1 MSFNKF
7 IDDSSQLATGLI
19 LADTPVTLDTG
30 RQFKHPPRGHT
41 LGAVDINDDLA
52 RPFVERANELLE
64 PCFSLVIEQT
74 ADYLFTLS
82 ASHRLDRDN
91 QDRCF
96 EAFTSLQ
103 QASGNIVLR
112 MLQDLQTNWGAALSP
127 QPRQNASREEPE
139 QSNRGAELRL
149 IDLNEFEDT
158 LAIEKIVR
166 VSTERFWLPLLP
178 LEAIS
183 IRLAQHLNRDP
194 ATIYL
199 PISPR
204 SICIS
209 YRAALDTIE
218 FPRQFLVDADSAFVR
233 QLLPELQGIYD
244 DLAEL
249 LANAGLAPDIEH
261 TLETTGSQ
269 FLLARQTQAASSNT
283 APSNP
288 NTQRGV
294 RKQVSLEVAEDEE
307 AIVLPKDV
315 SELAKLLVEQ
325 PEMVSSLLAEDKLSL
340 GVSALISNPNHL
352 KTAASQAQLA
362 AASED
367 KEFTPERLHASK
379 LTEALRERA
388 LSNPITLLSS
398 HT

>member
-1 MSFNKF
+1 
-7 IDDSSQLATGLI
+7 
-19 LADTPVTLDTG
+19 
-30 RQFKHPPRGHT
+30 
-41 LGAVDINDDLA
+41 
-52 RPFVERANELLE
+52 
-64 PCFSLVIEQT
+64 
-74 ADYLFTLS
+74 
-82 ASHRLDRDN
+82 
-91 QDRCF
+91 
-96 EAFTSLQ
+96 
-103 QASGNIVLR
+103 
-112 MLQDLQTNWGAALSP
+112 
-127 QPRQNASREEPE
+127 
-139 QSNRGAELRL
+139 
-149 IDLNEFEDT
+149 
-158 LAIEKIVR
+158 
-166 VSTERFWLPLLP
+166 LP

>member
-1 MSFNKF
+1 M
-7 IDDSSQLATGLI
+7 A
-19 LADTPVTLDTG
+19 
-30 RQFKHPPRGHT
+30 
-41 LGAVDINDDLA
+41 AVDINDDLA

-82 ASHRLDRDN
+82 ASHRPDRDN

-103 QASGNIVLR
+103 QASGNIMLR
-112 MLQDLQTNWGAALSP
+112 MLQDLQTNWGAALWP
-127 QPRQNASREEPE
+127 QPRQNASREEAE
-139 QSNRGAELRL
+139 QSKRGAEVRL

-340 GVSALISNPNHL
+340 GV
-352 KTAASQAQLA
+352 
-362 AASED
+362 
-367 KEFTPERLHASK
+367 
-379 LTEALRERA
+379 
-388 LSNPITLLSS
+388 
-398 HT
+398 